1 MTFKPGPAAVRSQG
15 IIQKAKAIKH
25 CLDYLAV
32 EAKQSNLIFAS
43 HLIGVAAE
51 ALQESINVTEHAQEE
66 VKTRRSNGPDKR
78 HNGRGGHFG

>member
-15 IIQKAKAIKH
+15 IIQNAKAIKN

-51 ALQESINVTEHAQEE
+51 ALQESINVNEHAQEE
-66 VKTRRSNGPDKR
+66 VKARRSNGSDNGR
-78 HNGRGGHFG
+78 NGRGGHFG